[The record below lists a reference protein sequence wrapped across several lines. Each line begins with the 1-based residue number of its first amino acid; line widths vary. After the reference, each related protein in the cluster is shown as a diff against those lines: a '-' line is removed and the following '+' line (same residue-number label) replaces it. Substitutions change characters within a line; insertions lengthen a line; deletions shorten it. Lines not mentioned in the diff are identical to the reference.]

1 VKVDK
6 TLVASVALH
15 VLVIGWGLISF
26 TTRSLE
32 APPPESLPVD
42 IISADQLSKITAG
55 IKTGE
60 KDKPKPLVEKV
71 AEAKPVDD
79 AVGKVTEKEITTSA
93 APEPPPK
100 PVEKP
105 VEKKPDPPKPV
116 AETKP
121 KDEPKPIEK
130 KPDPP
135 KVDPIAEALKA
146 EEAKKQKPTPKQQA
160 KAAPPLPPKPKP
172 DRVFDQTKIAALLDK
187 RDPTR
192 ESITGAALNASA
204 SLGTTRGH
212 SATLS
217 QSELDAMRA
226 RLASLWNVQPGVE
239 HPEELNVTVRI
250 WLNPDKRLAAPPQVV
265 STGTSPRY
273 RAAAD
278 AAVRAVLQGQPYT
291 MLRDETYDQWKYMD
305 IDFDPKQMFHS

>member
-26 TTRSLE
+26 SARSLE
-32 APPPESLPVD
+32 APPPESMPVD
-42 IISADQLSKITAG
+42 IISADQLSKMTAG
-55 IKTGE
+55 IKTGA
-60 KDKPKPLVEKV
+60 KDKLKPMVEKV
-71 AEAKPVDD
+71 ADEKPAED
-79 AVGKVTEKEITTSA
+79 AIGKITEKKEIVTAS

-105 VEKKPDPPKPV
+105 VEKKPEPPKPV
-116 AETKP
+116 AENKP
-121 KDEPKPIEK
+121 KDEPKVEK
-130 KPDPP
+130 KPEPP
-135 KVDPIAEALKA
+135 KEDPIAEALKS
-146 EEAKKQKPTPKQQA
+146 EQAKKPPPKPEA
-160 KAAPPLPPKPKP
+160 KAAPPQPPKPKQE
-172 DRVFDQTKIAALLDK
+172 RVFDQSKIAALLDK

-192 ESITGAALNASA
+192 QSITGAALNSTA
-204 SLGTTRGH
+204 SLGITRGNAA
-212 SATLS
+212 SLS

-239 HPEELNVTVRI
+239 HPEELYVTVRI
-250 WLNPDKRLAAPPQVV
+250 RLNPDRRLAAPPQVI
-265 STGTSPRY
+265 STGSSPRY
-273 RAAAD
+273 QAAAE

-305 IDFDPKQMFHS
+305 IDFDPKQMFRS

>member
-6 TLVASVALH
+6 TLIASVALH
-15 VLVIGWGLISF
+15 VLVIGWGLVSF
-26 TTRSLE
+26 STRSLE
-32 APPPESLPVD
+32 APPPESMPVD
-42 IISADQLSKITAG
+42 IISAEQLSKITAG
-55 IKTGE
+55 IKTGQKE
-60 KDKPKPLVEKV
+60 NPKPLVEKV
-71 AEAKPVDD
+71 ADARPAED
-79 AVGKVTEKEITTSA
+79 AVGKITERKEIVTAS

-105 VEKKPDPPKPV
+105 VEKKPEPPKPV
-116 AETKP
+116 VENKP

-135 KVDPIAEALKA
+135 KVDPIAEALKS
-146 EEAKKQKPTPKQQA
+146 EEAKKPVPKHEA
-160 KAAPPLPPKPKP
+160 KASPPPPPKPKQE
-172 DRVFDQTKIAALLDK
+172 RTFDQSKIAALLDK

-192 ESITGAALNASA
+192 QAITGAALNSSA
-204 SLGTTRGH
+204 SLGTTRGTA
-212 SATLS
+212 ATLS

-226 RLASLWNVQPGVE
+226 RLASLWNVQPGIE

-250 WLNPDKRLAAPPQVV
+250 RLNPDRRLAGPPQVI

-273 RAAAD
+273 QAAAE

-291 MLRDETYDQWKYMD
+291 MLRDESYEQWKYMD
-305 IDFDPKQMFHS
+305 IDFDPKQMFRS